1 VTVAVTRGLSPV
13 RSVLENGAVVLVQP
27 TNTTPAVTINATFRA
42 GGIYEPADLPG
53 LAYLASRLLD
63 RGTERRSAE
72 VLAEELDDRGVA
84 LRVMPTRHTMALT
97 CTCLSEDLDDV
108 LAIVLDVARRAVFP
122 DEEIAKRRAEC
133 VTALRQDED
142 SPAVR
147 AVETLFELLYGAN
160 HPYGRRAKGTLESIE
175 RIRRDDL
182 VRFHGARFRPSALS
196 LAIVGDVATEHALAR
211 TAVELDGW
219 SGIVPDDPPVLSPPG
234 ATERQQRVIS
244 LTGKSQTDIAYGFTT
259 IRRLDPRYYAYWVMN
274 NILGEFGLG
283 GRLADNIRERQ
294 GMAYYAFSALDP
306 SVGEGPLVVRA
317 GVDPANVERALEA
330 IDLEVGRMGTEG
342 PESRELTETQQ
353 YLIGAI
359 PRTLETNAGIAAFL
373 QAEEQF
379 DLGLDYDQQ
388 LPRLL
393 RAVTLE
399 QVRQA
404 AAEVLHPERASVAI
418 AGPTTAPSTS

>member
-1 VTVAVTRGLSPV
+1 VTVALTRGLSPV
-13 RSVLENGAVVLVQP
+13 RSVLDSGVVVLVQR
-27 TNTTPAVTINATFRA
+27 TTTTPAVNINATFQA
-42 GGIYEPADLPG
+42 GGIYEPPDLPG
-53 LAYLASRLLD
+53 LAYVASRLLD

-72 VLAEELDDRGVA
+72 VLAEELDDRGVV
-84 LRVMPTRHTMALT
+84 LRVLPTRHTMALT
-97 CTCLSEDLDDV
+97 CTCLSEDFDDV

-122 DEEIAKRRAEC
+122 EGEIAKRRAEC

-147 AVETLFELLYGAN
+147 AVEILFELLYGAT

-175 RIRRDDL
+175 RIRREDL
-182 VRFHGARFRPSALS
+182 VKFHSARFRPSALS
-196 LAIVGDVATEHALAR
+196 LAIVGDVVPEHALAR

-219 SGIVPDDPPVLSPPG
+219 SGTVSDDPPVPSPSVP
-234 ATERQQRVIS
+234 ARRQRVIS
-244 LTGKSQTDIAYGFTT
+244 LTGKSQSDIAYGFTT

-306 SVGEGPLVVRA
+306 SVGEGPLVIRA

-330 IDLEVGRMGTEG
+330 IDLEVGRMGAEG
-342 PESRELTETQQ
+342 PDSRELAETQQ
-353 YLIGAI
+353 YLIGSI

-388 LPRLL
+388 LPRHL

-399 QVRQA
+399 QVKQA
-404 AAEVLHPERASVAI
+404 AAEVLRPEHASVAI
-418 AGPTTAPSTS
+418 AGPTPAS